1 LPAVRALAS
10 KVARVHGG
18 REPKLRSLQA
28 AVEELADLLAPHL
41 EREERVLFPLLL
53 EAGEARPEARAELEQ
68 MAGEHRAVAVLLERI
83 HEASDGFR
91 VPPWGCNSYRALFS
105 ELRTVDGDIRE
116 HVHLENNVL
125 RPRFAA
131 SRPL

>member
-1 LPAVRALAS
+1 
-10 KVARVHGG
+10 
-18 REPKLRSLQA
+18 
-28 AVEELADLLAPHL
+28 
-41 EREERVLFPLLL
+41 
-53 EAGEARPEARAELEQ
+53 
-68 MAGEHRAVAVLLERI
+68 
-83 HEASDGFR
+83 
-91 VPPWGCNSYRALFS
+91 VPPWGCNSYRALFC